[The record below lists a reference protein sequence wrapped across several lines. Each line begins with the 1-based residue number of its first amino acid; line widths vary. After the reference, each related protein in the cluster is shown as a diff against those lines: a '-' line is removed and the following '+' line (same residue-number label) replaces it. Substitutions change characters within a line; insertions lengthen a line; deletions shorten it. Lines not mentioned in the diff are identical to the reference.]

1 MKGLNGIMTEEI
13 NVDWKA
19 LYEQLCAENEVLQE
33 KLLKVKLSKWNIDTI
48 VNTAKSLMRNAY
60 FWIGYFVA
68 ILVMYVIDRIFSKGV

>member
-1 MKGLNGIMTEEI
+1 MTEEI

-19 LYEQLCAENEVLQE
+19 LYEQLCAENEALQE

-48 VNTAKSLMRNAY
+48 VNTTKSLMRNAY